1 MLRTVS
7 SIPFL
12 AIMLTGCGTGRDA
25 GPPAAADTAASVAL
39 SLGDLAGRWSVQGWR
54 DTGSVVL
61 TSFELAGAE
70 DPGSWT
76 MTFPNRAPI
85 PVRVATSGDSVVID
99 AGPYESV
106 LRKGVAVVT
115 RTVGR
120 LDGSRLVGTFVARY
134 ATRMVDSVLTGRIEG
149 TRLP

>member
-7 SIPFL
+7 SIPLL
-12 AIMLTGCGTGRDA
+12 AAILAACGTGRG
-25 GPPAAADTAASVAL
+25 GPPAADTVAVAALA
-39 SLGDLAGRWSVQGWR
+39 LGDLAGRWSIQAWR
-54 DTGSVVL
+54 DTGSVAL
-61 TSFELAGAE
+61 TSFELAGAA
-70 DPGSWT
+70 DPTSWT

-85 PVRVATSGDSVVID
+85 PVRVTTGGDSAVID

-115 RTVGR
+115 RTVAR
-120 LDGSRLVGTFVARY
+120 LDGDRLVGSFVARY

-149 TRLP
+149 TRMP